1 MQQRRR
7 AKWGQ
12 AMATVGLIA
21 GVSVLAIDANAGV
34 RIERAL
40 HATGV
45 DADAQGEAVV
55 VINGNGGRGKLVV
68 LGRKLKP
75 RSRFGVRLG
84 GVRIGTLS
92 TNARGKGRARF
103 SSRPG
108 PGEQTL
114 GTDPRDKHLEVAD
127 DQGEDVLGDD
137 VPEQVACCLPDDNG
151 MECEQT
157 TAAECTD
164 RHGVKVDTCNP
175 NPCAPSTP
183 GIVRCCVSG
192 HQSGRDSGSG
202 TGGSGSS
209 GFDETEHET
218 PECGQLTGDHCMQEG
233 GTLTGEGSCD
243 SNPCIASP

>member
-55 VINGNGGRGKLVV
+55 VINGNAGRGKLVV

-157 TAAECTD
+157 TAAECAD

-175 NPCAPSTP
+175 NPCTP
-183 GIVRCCVSG
+183 GSG
-192 HQSGRDSGSG
+192 HESGDDSGSG
-202 TGGSGSS
+202 TGRSGSS
-209 GFDETEHET
+209 GSDETEHET
-218 PECGQLTGDHCMQEG
+218 PECEQLTRDQCMQEG
-233 GTLTGEGSCD
+233 GTPMGEGSCD
-243 SNPCIASP
+243 PNPCIASP